1 MTSTMKGMQG
11 QSPRVSVIQD
21 PLRLLLVLLILTWC
35 NCVHCSAQT
44 ASTGKAMGEIMVGRD
59 DAGSD
64 RRPFLNTAY
73 PEDQRPVFSSDR
85 LGNWAKTYNIRS
97 FGWLDGGF
105 TSISSATGLVAEAPT
120 PNRFS
125 DQGMLNAAWLA
136 VQRST
141 TESLSWGFR
150 GDFYA
155 GSDAA
160 LLRSLNHF
168 GPDGS
173 RWGTELRQAY
183 FMLHTPI
190 IFPRGI
196 DWTIGRINIPTGTE
210 TVLSPYQQ
218 LYSRSYFWIHGE
230 TSGTVLFAT
239 LHASPKLDIVMGS
252 TLGYNTTFLL
262 RGRSPSYL
270 ARTICHPTSR
280 RKQQFI
286 ATVYSGP
293 EPLATASGHVGRW
306 QTLAELQTRQAWTDR
321 FSQIFEM
328 NYIADVADPA
338 NGRHNSAAQ
347 DASILSAFIFN
358 RKMTLHT
365 RVEWFTDPHGSRA
378 TIPGTYGEATAG
390 VNVHPNSWFEFRP
403 EVRGDF
409 SGQRSFG
416 AAGSSLRL
424 RNRLSIGFELLF
436 KIRFF

>member
-1 MTSTMKGMQG
+1 
-11 QSPRVSVIQD
+11 
-21 PLRLLLVLLILTWC
+21 
-35 NCVHCSAQT
+35 
-44 ASTGKAMGEIMVGRD
+44 
-59 DAGSD
+59 
-64 RRPFLNTAY
+64 
-73 PEDQRPVFSSDR
+73 
-85 LGNWAKTYNIRS
+85 
-97 FGWLDGGF
+97 
-105 TSISSATGLVAEAPT
+105 
-120 PNRFS
+120 
-125 DQGMLNAAWLA
+125 MLNAAWLA

-173 RWGTELRQAY
+173 RWGTELRQTY

-190 IFPRGI
+190 LFPRGV
-196 DWTIGRINIPTGTE
+196 DWAIGRINFPTGME
-210 TVLSPYQQ
+210 TVLAPYQQ

-230 TSGTVLFAT
+230 TSGTAVFAT
-239 LHASPKLDIVMGS
+239 LHANPQLDIVTGS
-252 TLGYNTTFLL
+252 TLGFNTTFIL

-270 ARTICHPTSR
+270 ARAIYHPTSR

-293 EPLATASGHVGRW
+293 EPLAAASGHIGRW

-328 NYIADVADPA
+328 NYIADVGDPA
-338 NGRHNSAAQ
+338 NGRRNSAAQ
-347 DASILSAFIFN
+347 DASILSAYIFN
-358 RKMTLHT
+358 RKTTLHT
-365 RVEWFTDPHGSRA
+365 RVEWFADPHGSRA
-378 TIPGTYGEATAG
+378 AVPGTYGEATAG
-390 VNVHPNSWFEFRP
+390 VNIHPNSWFEFRP

-416 AAGSSLRL
+416 TANSSLRH
-424 RNRLSIGFELLF
+424 RNQLSTGFELLF
-436 KIRFF
+436 KGRLF